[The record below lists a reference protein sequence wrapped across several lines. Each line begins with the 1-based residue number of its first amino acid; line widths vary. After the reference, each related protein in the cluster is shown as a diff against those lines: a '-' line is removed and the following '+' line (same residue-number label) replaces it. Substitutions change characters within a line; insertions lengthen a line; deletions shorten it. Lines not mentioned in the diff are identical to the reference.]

1 MLFVCRPAVV
11 FLTALPLRISLAR
24 IETGISRIPSCG
36 QDQAKKRQDQESKFM
51 PIRLS
56 RKRRQVSIMQLN
68 HPSPTPESVSGERWS
83 AVGSMA
89 LCVSLLIASEFMPV
103 SLLTPIAHDLR
114 ATDGMAGQA
123 ISISGLFAVITSFF
137 IATLASRFDRRHV
150 LLGLTA
156 VMLLSLVVIAMAPN
170 FLVLMVARAL
180 LGIVIGGFWS
190 LATATVMRLVQ
201 AESVPKALG
210 LVYTGNAVAT
220 AFAAPIGSYVGGII
234 GWRGVFWAM
243 TPIVVANLIWLW
255 VSLPVMPPQAA
266 NPVSKLFLLLRR
278 RHVAFAMVGVMFTF
292 AGAFATFTYLR
303 PFLETYAHVSV
314 TQLSLL
320 LLALGVAGFVGT
332 YGASNLVNG
341 HLYSLLT
348 ALPVALGAVT
358 LGLLGLRHHMAGI
371 ATLMFVWGALN
382 SAIPV
387 CWSTWLSRGIGDE
400 PESGGGLMVGA
411 IQLAIMLGGGFGG
424 LLLDHI
430 SIAATFIGG
439 AVLLVLASLTIGKG
453 QRIQTAPTG
462 EIKQK
467 ERRRDMRNS
476 CFGCPGEMGN

>member
-1 MLFVCRPAVV
+1 M
-11 FLTALPLRISLAR
+11 PLN
-24 IETGISRIPSCG
+24 
-36 QDQAKKRQDQESKFM
+36 Q
-51 PIRLS
+51 
-56 RKRRQVSIMQLN
+56 
-68 HPSPTPESVSGERWS
+68 PSPTTESLPGERWS

-89 LCVSLLIASEFMPV
+89 LCVSMLIASEFMPV
-103 SLLTPIAHDLR
+103 SLLTPIARDLH

-123 ISISGLFAVITSFF
+123 ISISGLFAVITSFL
-137 IATLASRFDRRHV
+137 IATVASCFDRRHT

-170 FLVLMVARAL
+170 FLVLMAARAL

-190 LATATVMRLVQ
+190 LATATVTRLVRT
-201 AESVPKALG
+201 ESVPKALG
-210 LVYTGNAVAT
+210 VVYTGNAVAT
-220 AFAAPIGSYVGGII
+220 AFAAPVGSYVGGII

-255 VSLPVMPPQAA
+255 FSLPVMPPQTA
-266 NPVSKLFLLLRR
+266 NPVRKLFLLLRR
-278 RHVAFAMVGVMFTF
+278 RHVAFAMSGVMFTF

-303 PFLETYAHVSV
+303 PFLETYAHVNV

-332 YGASNLVNG
+332 YGASSLVNR
-341 HLYSLLT
+341 HLYFLLT
-348 ALPVALGAVT
+348 VLPLALGAVT
-358 LGLLGLRHHMAGI
+358 VGLLGLRYHMAGV
-371 ATLMFVWGALN
+371 AFLMFVWGALN

-387 CWSTWLSRGIGDE
+387 CWSTWLSRGISDE

-411 IQLAIMLGGGFGG
+411 IQLAIILGGGFGG

-439 AVLLVLASLTIGKG
+439 AVLLILASLTIGRG
-453 QRIQTAPTG
+453 ERIRPAQNSETR
-462 EIKQK
+462 QK
-467 ERRRDMRNS
+467 ERRRDLHAEYV
-476 CFGCPGEMGN
+476 GCPGELGN